1 MRKYLFWIIG
11 FLFALTALSQNP
23 FIHENA
29 PTFSP
34 PLSSRTVGYKISVTL
49 DTESHILSG
58 NEKIYFQN
66 TGKKAI
72 DNIKI
77 HLYLNAFSSNQ
88 TPMAQAIRPL
98 RQMLKV
104 PVNRKTIGY
113 CRILKLSVN
122 FTSMLHTLTVN
133 NTVATF
139 ELPYSLNPGES
150 ALIEIEFETRLPRL
164 VVRSGYAGTFHMIAQ
179 WFPKLGVLLPDG
191 KWDCPQYGANG
202 EFFSDFGIYD
212 VTLKVPK
219 IFNVLA
225 TGILEEKNT
234 ENNQNT
240 FHFYAED
247 VHDFV
252 AIAWDK
258 FKFRK
263 RKIGKC
269 QLTVAYPPGHEVVS
283 LREMNALEG
292 VYNWYIQHIGN
303 YPYSAYTV
311 IDTPFC
317 ALAASGMEYPMVST
331 GFALKLIPKWFRL
344 PEETV
349 VHEFG
354 HSYFQGM
361 LASNEFREAWVD
373 EGINTYMT
381 ALIMESLY
389 GKCNFNS
396 LKCFCSDGF
405 DRMLNNNYSALRY
418 QKPDQPAD
426 SYTDRNAYTEA
437 SYNKVAMLLKTMEN
451 IIGKDKITEIMKDY
465 FDKFRFTHPKGTD
478 FIKIFNN
485 HTDNR
490 YAELMDIVIHRN
502 SVPDAAILRVTRT
515 HLPAFKG
522 FVPEKTTYMEAPAT
536 EEITRHTIVM
546 GKHALPIPVPY
557 RITFSDGSIQN
568 GELTAEENTK
578 TIIINKPG
586 KTRLIEARID
596 PERKILIDMN
606 RSNNC
611 YGNAGTT
618 AQKIGTAALFLTVM
632 ELCFYV
638 F

>member
-1 MRKYLFWIIG
+1 MRKCLFWIIG
-11 FLFALTALSQNP
+11 FLFAITAFSQNP
-23 FIHENA
+23 FVREDN

-34 PLSSRTVGYKISVTL
+34 PLSPRTVGYRISAIL
-49 DTESHILSG
+49 DTESHIISG
-58 NEKIYFQN
+58 NEKIYFFN
-66 TGKKAI
+66 NGKKAI
-72 DNIKI
+72 DSIKM

-88 TPMAQAIRPL
+88 TPMAGAIRPL
-98 RQMLKV
+98 RRMLKV

-113 CRILKLSVN
+113 CRILKLTVN
-122 FTSMLHTLTVN
+122 FASVRHTLEVN
-133 NTVATF
+133 NTVAAF
-139 ELPYSLNPGES
+139 ELPYPLKPGES

-179 WFPKLGVLLPDG
+179 WFPKLGVLRPDG
-191 KWDCPQYGANG
+191 SWDCPQYGANG
-202 EFFSDFGIYD
+202 EFFSDFGVYD
-212 VTLKVPK
+212 VTLNVPK
-219 IFNVLA
+219 GFDVIA
-225 TGILEEKNT
+225 TGILEQKSTADNR
-234 ENNQNT
+234 NT

-252 AIAWDK
+252 AAAWDR

-263 RKIGKC
+263 RKIGNC
-269 QLTVAYPPGHEVVS
+269 QLTVAYPPGHEAVS
-283 LREMNALEG
+283 LREMDALEG
-292 VYNWYIQHIGN
+292 VYRWYTDHIGN

-317 ALAASGMEYPMVST
+317 ALAASGMEYPMIST
-331 GFALKLIPKWFRL
+331 GFALKLVPKWFRL

-389 GKCNFNS
+389 GKCNFNT
-396 LKCFCSDGF
+396 LKRFCSDGF

-426 SYTDRNAYTEA
+426 TYTDRNAYTEA

-451 IIGKDKITEIMKDY
+451 LIGKDKIIEIMKDY
-465 FDKFRFTHPKGTD
+465 FNKFQFTHPKGSD

-485 HTDNR
+485 HTDNQ

-502 SVPDAAILRVTRT
+502 SVPDAAVLRVTRAP
-515 HLPAFKG
+515 LPAFKG
-522 FVPEKTTYMEAPAT
+522 FVPEKTTYMEAPET
-536 EEITRHTIVM
+536 KKTIRYTVVM

-557 RITFSDGSIQN
+557 RITFSDGSIQS
-568 GELTAEENTK
+568 GELSAGESTK
-578 TIIINKPG
+578 TIIIDKAG
-586 KTRLIEARID
+586 SIRLIEARID
-596 PERKILIDMN
+596 PERKILIDMDRSDN
-606 RSNNC
+606 R
-611 YGNAGTT
+611 YGNTGTA
-618 AQKIGTAALFLTVM
+618 AQKMGTSALFLTVM